1 MNNEDLNQYN
11 ENVKMI
17 LQDISNNDLWKV
29 RIGIAEKIVEVN
41 LLSNIANENRF
52 II

>member
-1 MNNEDLNQYN
+1 MNKEDMNLYN
-11 ENVKMI
+11 ENVKMM

-41 LLSNIANENRF
+41 LKSNIAYENRF
-52 II
+52 IK

>member
-1 MNNEDLNQYN
+1 MNKNDLSLYN
-11 ENVKMI
+11 ESIKSL

-29 RIGIAEKIVEVN
+29 RISIAEKIVEV
-41 LLSNIANENRF
+41 LIP

>member
-1 MNNEDLNQYN
+1 MNKEDFIIYN
-11 ENVKMI
+11 DNVKSM

-41 LLSNIANENRF
+41 LI
-52 II
+52 